1 MGVIQVTDPS
11 LTSPKEPPPSAT
23 SALFSKFTR
32 SPSRRHRPR
41 PSSDSIE
48 EPPAPPS
55 KPTKQRPRPGLQR
68 TTTDSAAPAAL
79 NGIREHP
86 KKDDAKSPIEGKM
99 DVSGFALAGAVRQ
112 PTFKVAEKKSKDEVP
127 DVPSINGAALEKTNS
142 AQMSS
147 VGTPYQH
154 IHEMSSKRMAT
165 LDYMRKAWVL

>member
-1 MGVIQVTDPS
+1 
-11 LTSPKEPPPSAT
+11 
-23 SALFSKFTR
+23 
-32 SPSRRHRPR
+32 
-41 PSSDSIE
+41 
-48 EPPAPPS
+48 
-55 KPTKQRPRPGLQR
+55 
-68 TTTDSAAPAAL
+68 
-79 NGIREHP
+79 
-86 KKDDAKSPIEGKM
+86 M